1 MDCERHSSWR
11 MSNTL
16 LIFAK
21 NEFSEYTIADANDN
35 LLEKIEC
42 FSLAC
47 WLDECQVYSW
57 SMDHLKASVT
67 EHPTNLVLTVTAA
80 AHRSQRQTFGHSSSS
95 SARETITFLVFPE
108 FGQYRNV

>member
-1 MDCERHSSWR
+1 

-16 LIFAK
+16 LIFA
-21 NEFSEYTIADANDN
+21 NEFSEYTIADVNDN

-42 FSLAC
+42 FSLAR

-57 SMDHLKASVT
+57 PVEHLKASVT

-80 AHRSQRQTFGHSSSS
+80 AHHSQRQTFGHSSSS